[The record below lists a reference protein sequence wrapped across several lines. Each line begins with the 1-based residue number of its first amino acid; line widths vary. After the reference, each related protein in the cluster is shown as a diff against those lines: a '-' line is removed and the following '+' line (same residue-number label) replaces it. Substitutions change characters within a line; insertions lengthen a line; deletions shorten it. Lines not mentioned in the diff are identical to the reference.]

1 MLSWYYHEVMGMI
14 DENEE
19 KKYLMVDDYELSK
32 ILDKLKEII
41 SIEHFHNTKI
51 LIDTDV
57 KLPDITLKTVM
68 ILMTCVIKD
77 DDKFYLQLFLGEALL
92 EA

>member
-1 MLSWYYHEVMGMI
+1 MLSWYYHEVMGTI

-51 LIDTDV
+51 LIDTYV